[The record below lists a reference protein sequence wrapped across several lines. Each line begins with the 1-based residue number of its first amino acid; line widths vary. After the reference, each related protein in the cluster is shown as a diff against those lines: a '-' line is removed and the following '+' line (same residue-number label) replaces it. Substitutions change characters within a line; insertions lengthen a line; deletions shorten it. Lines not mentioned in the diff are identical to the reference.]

1 MMKDWKKAGKIANEA
16 LLYGKR
22 LIEEDSSVF
31 EVVEKVEK
39 KIFDL
44 GGKPA
49 FPAQVSINEM
59 AAHFTPIKDDL
70 KFKKNDVV
78 KLDVGAHI
86 NGAIGDNALTVDLGD
101 NKELLKASEEA
112 LKQAIKVVQI
122 GTQLREIGK
131 TIDETI
137 SGYGFK
143 PIKNLSGHSIDI
155 YEQHSGTTIPNYDDG
170 NDTELE
176 DGMIIAIEPFATD
189 GVGKIEEGKESGIY
203 KMQSVKN
210 VRNQMT
216 REILDYIVRE
226 YKTLPFTSRWLY
238 RKFPE
243 FKVNFALKIL
253 ERDGIIYEYKQ
264 LLEKGKGIVS
274 QFEHT
279 LLVNDKVEILTKQ

>member
-1 MMKDWKKAGKIANEA
+1 MKDWKKAGKIANEA

-253 ERDGIIYEYKQ
+253 ERDGIIYGYKQ
-264 LLEKGKGIVS
+264 LPEKGKGIVS

>member
-1 MMKDWKKAGKIANEA
+1 MKDWKKAGNIAKEA
-16 LLYGKR
+16 LIYGKG
-22 LIEEDSSVF
+22 LIKVDASVL

-49 FPAQVSINEM
+49 FPTQISINEM
-59 AAHFTPIKDDL
+59 AAHFTPIKDEL
-70 KFKKNDVV
+70 KFKAGDVV
-78 KLDVGAHI
+78 KLDVGAHV
-86 NGAIGDNALTVDLGD
+86 NGAIGDNALTVDFGD

-112 LKQAIKVVQI
+112 LKNAIKVVQV

-131 TIDETI
+131 AIDETI
-137 SGYGFK
+137 SSHGFN

-155 YEQHSGTTIPNYDDG
+155 YEQHSGITIPNYDDG
-170 NDTELE
+170 DDYELE
-176 DGMIIAIEPFATD
+176 EGVVIAIEPFATN
-189 GVGKIEEGKESGIY
+189 GVGKIEEGKDSGIY
-203 KMQSVKN
+203 KLQGIKN

-216 REILDYIVRE
+216 KKILDYIEKE

-238 RKFPE
+238 KKFPE
-243 FKVNFALKIL
+243 FNVNFALKIL
-253 ERDGIIYEYKQ
+253 ERDGMLYHYKQ
-264 LLEKGKGIVS
+264 LPEKSKGLVS

>member
-1 MMKDWKKAGKIANEA
+1 MKDWKKAGKIANEA

>member
-1 MMKDWKKAGKIANEA
+1 
-16 LLYGKR
+16 
-22 LIEEDSSVF
+22 
-31 EVVEKVEK
+31 
-39 KIFDL
+39 
-44 GGKPA
+44 
-49 FPAQVSINEM
+49 
-59 AAHFTPIKDDL
+59 
-70 KFKKNDVV
+70 
-78 KLDVGAHI
+78 
-86 NGAIGDNALTVDLGD
+86 
-101 NKELLKASEEA
+101 
-112 LKQAIKVVQI
+112 
-122 GTQLREIGK
+122 
-131 TIDETI
+131 
-137 SGYGFK
+137 
-143 PIKNLSGHSIDI
+143 
-155 YEQHSGTTIPNYDDG
+155 
-170 NDTELE
+170 
-176 DGMIIAIEPFATD
+176 MIIAIEPFATD

>member
-1 MMKDWKKAGKIANEA
+1 MKDWKKAGKIAREA
-16 LLYGKR
+16 LIYGR
-22 LIEEDSSVF
+22 DLIRTDASVF
-31 EVVEKVEK
+31 DVVEKIEK
-39 KIFDL
+39 KIFNL
-44 GGKPA
+44 GGRPA
-49 FPAQVSINEM
+49 FPTQVSINEM

-155 YEQHSGTTIPNYDDG
+155 YEQHSGTTIPNYDYCD
-170 NDTELE
+170 
-176 DGMIIAIEPFATD
+176 
-189 GVGKIEEGKESGIY
+189 
-203 KMQSVKN
+203 
-210 VRNQMT
+210 
-216 REILDYIVRE
+216 
-226 YKTLPFTSRWLY
+226 
-238 RKFPE
+238 
-243 FKVNFALKIL
+243 
-253 ERDGIIYEYKQ
+253 
-264 LLEKGKGIVS
+264 
-274 QFEHT
+274 
-279 LLVNDKVEILTKQ
+279 